1 MLSMHLPIH
10 LAQVNMGAF
19 NFIAQVNTY
28 ALKHKEKGAIIYKK
42 IADCN
47 ISGAGLWVLFSE
59 LCENDMLTVYLL
71 CENCPDNI
79 LIDACSRQDRIGKAL
94 VKNYVRPCTEKQ
106 LIDIDP
112 NWEKEIDRYKSLFND
127 EERYQ
132 PLDKNQ
138 IKYLL
143 GYGSRWAWI
152 VDNPTIISCEI
163 IGYYEL
169 QDDQEY
175 SVDLF
180 DMSLKEAKE
189 RDADTENARYF
200 DFVFF

>member
-1 MLSMHLPIH
+1 MLTMHLPIH
-10 LAQVNMGAF
+10 LAQGNMGAL

-28 ALKHKEKGAIIYKK
+28 ALKHKEKGAIICKK

-47 ISGAGLWVLFSE
+47 IAGAGLWVLFSD
-59 LCENDMLTVYLL
+59 LCENDMLTVSRL
-71 CENCPDNI
+71 CENCPDDI
-79 LIDACSRQDRIGKAL
+79 LIDACSREDRTGRAL
-94 VKNYVRPCTEKQ
+94 VKDYVRPCTEKQ

-132 PLDKNQ
+132 PLDKRQ

-152 VDNPTIISCEI
+152 CGSLQEGDI
-163 IGYYEL
+163 IGYYEMH
-169 QDDQEY
+169 DD
-175 SVDLF
+175 VDSTDLS
-180 DMSLKEAKE
+180 DMSKKEAEYYMSKE
-189 RDADTENARYF
+189 DDTKDF